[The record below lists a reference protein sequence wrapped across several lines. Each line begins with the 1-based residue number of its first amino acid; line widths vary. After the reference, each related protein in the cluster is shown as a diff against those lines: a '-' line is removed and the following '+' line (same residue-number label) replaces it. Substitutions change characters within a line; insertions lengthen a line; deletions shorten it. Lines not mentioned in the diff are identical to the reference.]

1 MDIKRDIGLHA
12 KEVRFKSLNRIVI
25 KIGSALLIDGNTGKI
40 SSDWL
45 SSIAADVAKL
55 KEQGKDVILV
65 SSGSI
70 ALGRKILGLKMSK
83 KIVENQ
89 AAAAIG
95 QIELSA
101 TFREKLAEH
110 GIPVAQVLL
119 TYSNTENRGQYLNA
133 RGTINRLLKLGVVP
147 VINENDT
154 VATDELCYG
163 DNDRL
168 AARVATMCEADL
180 LILLSD
186 INGLY
191 SENPKTNSQAK
202 FIRTVRE
209 ITPQIEK
216 MAGEPISTG
225 FGSGGMITKIAAAS
239 IATTSGCH
247 MVILN
252 GTMNNPIKMYLEQ
265 GAKKDNGTWFEA
277 SIMPLTSK
285 KKWIASTLLPAGTI
299 VIDNGALKALS
310 NGKSLLPAGLVSVD
324 GDFKRGDTVKVT
336 NNNGTE
342 FARGLVAYASEE
354 VEKIIGARS
363 SEIENILGYSGR
375 EEIIHRSDM
384 VISQGRQSDE

>member
-1 MDIKRDIGLHA
+1 
-12 KEVRFKSLNRIVI
+12 
-25 KIGSALLIDGNTGKI
+25 
-40 SSDWL
+40 
-45 SSIAADVAKL
+45 
-55 KEQGKDVILV
+55 
-65 SSGSI
+65 
-70 ALGRKILGLKMSK
+70 MSK

-191 SENPKTNSQAK
+191 SENPKTNSKAK

-277 SIMPLTSK
+277 SE
-285 KKWIASTLLPAGTI
+285 
-299 VIDNGALKALS
+299 ALS
-310 NGKSLLPAGLVSVD
+310 NGKSLLPAGLISVD